1 MLKKVSLAFYIIENN
16 LLFLLSQIQCEMKTW
31 KLFILTFLLMVGC
44 KPSSEPTLKE
54 SSALLALH
62 PSFEKVYDLILPSID
77 SANQAIPATYEDG
90 EKAAILF
97 QHYSDSLLSDII
109 THRDAFY
116 EYQLLKAAL
125 TNRIGNDAID
135 EESIN
140 QTVNYYDSIG
150 DKPLLQAHAHSFKG
164 RSANSQGHTTEAARE
179 YLRGLEILE
188 SQGNLN
194 IDYNHAFGLSYN
206 RLGLLLYFCGDF
218 DASIE
223 CLKMGAHYF
232 ENEHCYRIVHDN
244 MISIGTEF
252 FIKKAYDSAAYYYN
266 QAADIEENV
275 PSPDNMLSIDRR
287 AAQAFILYKQGNR
300 NEAYKVIYELKNN
313 ASSNADTIFFNYA
326 LGNFYY
332 DDAQYDSALYYL
344 ESSFKYFPA
353 TEIEPYTK
361 IITLCNKVGDTARAR
376 QYAQHFSSIRE
387 EEVNRINSKSETL
400 NLYEQYK
407 TSQHQMSVS
416 RQNRKIIH
424 FLILFSVLTLVV
436 VASILYFERCSK
448 KRQESHHE
456 WYANM
461 MQGRIKKSEA
471 AARSKDEQIKNLQ
484 KQLEKTENVS
494 FEPAASSTSFD
505 DRMAQL
511 MEKPIC
517 KEIMNKIGNATLK
530 TTVSY
535 PEFQLTEKQQVRLVK
550 AVDDVFNRFSIEI
563 LNLYP
568 RLTKSDILYCCL
580 FLIGMNEKQIAAL
593 VGTTYQNVWS
603 RSSKMSKIFN
613 SNFEIKYILQG
624 ILAHWNY

>member
-1 MLKKVSLAFYIIENN
+1 
-16 LLFLLSQIQCEMKTW
+16 MKLW
-31 KLFILTFLLMVGC
+31 KLLIMIFLLMTGC
-44 KPSSEPTLKE
+44 RRATEPTIKE
-54 SSALLALH
+54 SSVLLALH

-77 SANQAIPATYEDG
+77 STNRAVPATVEDS
-90 EKAAILF
+90 EKAKALF
-97 QHYSDSLLSDII
+97 QQYSDSLLTGIML
-109 THRDAFY
+109 HPDAFH
-116 EYQLLKAAL
+116 EYQLLKAAV
-125 TNRIGNDAID
+125 TNRIKNEAID
-135 EESIN
+135 EEIIN
-140 QTVNYYDSIG
+140 RTVSYYDSIG
-150 DKPLLQAHAHSFKG
+150 NRPLLQAHAHSFKG
-164 RSANSQGHTTEAARE
+164 RAANSQGHTTDAAHE

-194 IDYNHAFGLSYN
+194 ADYNHAFGLSYN

-223 CLKMGAHYF
+223 CLKLGAHYF
-232 ENEHCYRIVHDN
+232 RNEHCYRIVHDN

-266 QAADIEENV
+266 QAADIEEV
-275 PSPDNMLSIDRR
+275 VTSPDNMLSIDRR
-287 AAQAFILYKQGNR
+287 AAQAFILYKQGER
-300 NEAYKVIYELKNN
+300 DDAYRIIYELKDN

-332 DDAQYDSALYYL
+332 DDARYDSALYYM
-344 ESSFKYFPA
+344 ESSFMYFPA
-353 TEIEPYTK
+353 TDIEPYTK
-361 IITLCNKVGDTARAR
+361 IITLCNKVGDTARAG

-387 EEVNRINSKSETL
+387 EEMNRINSKSETL

-407 TSQHQMSVS
+407 ASQHQMRVA

-424 FLILFSVLTLVV
+424 FMILFFIIALVV
-436 VASILYFERCSK
+436 VFSILYIERCRK

-517 KEIMNKIGNATLK
+517 KEIMNKIGNVTLK

-580 FLIGMNEKQIAAL
+580 FLIGLNEKQIAAL

-613 SNFEIKYILQG
+613 SNFEIKHILQG
-624 ILAHWNY
+624 ILADWSY